1 MPIKTTMR
9 YHFTPTR
16 IAMIKKMDTK
26 NCWQS
31 YGATRAL
38 IHCWWE
44 GKMMQAIWTQFG
56 LKKLKVDL

>member
-1 MPIKTTMR
+1 MQIKTTVR

-16 IAMIKKMDTK
+16 IAMIKKMDSN

-44 GKMMQAIWTQFG
+44 GKMTQAIWAQFG
-56 LKKLKVDL
+56 LKKLNVDL

>member
-1 MPIKTTMR
+1 
-9 YHFTPTR
+9 
-16 IAMIKKMDTK
+16 MIKKMDTN

-44 GKMMQAIWTQFG
+44 GKMMQAIWTLFG
-56 LKKLKVDL
+56 LKKLNVDL